1 MQKAQ
6 AEINQVVATT
16 NGNSTNEEQDA
27 GRVVIYEDGTVAPR
41 SINGHDDDAS
51 IRAMMSP
58 TKTSLDTS
66 VSPIP
71 MIRVSSESGR
81 EERETGEQVEQ
92 EEEDISR
99 GPTPQVEQDEEDT
112 SRGPTPPDKVDP
124 NLGQNGV
131 AKSMLEKPVQAA
143 AGEAEPKEGET
154 AAAAEAFSFSN
165 KRLCE
170 RWLDNLFMVLYE
182 VCCAP
187 SYPSFFSDAFVVHC
201 LGSSSM
207 DYLQG

>member
-16 NGNSTNEEQDA
+16 NGSSTNEEQDA
-27 GRVVIYEDGTVAPR
+27 GRVIIYEDGTVAPR
-41 SINGHDDDAS
+41 SINGQDDDAS

-66 VSPIP
+66 ANPIP

-81 EERETGEQVEQ
+81 EERESVDQVEQ
-92 EEEDISR
+92 EEDDISR
-99 GPTPQVEQDEEDT
+99 GPTPPV
-112 SRGPTPPDKVDP
+112 KVDP
-124 NLGQNGV
+124 DSGENGV

-154 AAAAEAFSFSN
+154 ATAAEAFSFSN

-182 VCCAP
+182 VCCMLIISLVFPRCICRSLLRISEYGP
-187 SYPSFFSDAFVVHC
+187 SSG
-201 LGSSSM
+201 LK
-207 DYLQG
+207 